1 LLQRQGVA
9 AWTRA
14 WPRQPPPARAVRP
27 VAALPAAAEP
37 AIVGALA
44 SMALARLAA

>member
-1 LLQRQGVA
+1 VA

-14 WPRQPPPARAVRP
+14 WPDQPAKRRRVR
-27 VAALPAAAEP
+27 PAAAVAVQHGGE
-37 AIVGALA
+37 IVGVLA